1 MIKIIILY
9 PIQSIVT
16 YLYRSAM
23 ETFELLT
30 LLGGIMIGMGVLLL
44 IVAAIAAYLLGEIE

>member
-1 MIKIIILY
+1 
-9 PIQSIVT
+9 
-16 YLYRSAM
+16 M

-44 IVAAIAAYLLGEIE
+44 IIGACVAYLIGEIE

>member
-1 MIKIIILY
+1 
-9 PIQSIVT
+9 
-16 YLYRSAM
+16 M

>member
-1 MIKIIILY
+1 
-9 PIQSIVT
+9 
-16 YLYRSAM
+16 M

-44 IVAAIAAYLLGEIE
+44 IVAEIAAYLLGEIE